1 MKRRALFITCQEGN
15 KEAPK
20 GLTLSS
26 FKQPFHTGGMP
37 ATPLHSWE
45 NTPNQASRHVTQ
57 TFSPLTFT
65 HALAGWRSLLCH
77 GFHMHRL
84 EGNKN
89 APRAGPAVRH
99 SRDSPADP
107 TTACPESHSYSLGA
121 LPSPAPP
128 HHLQNPSGAG
138 TVLPAR
144 RGQGHESDRPERC

>member
-1 MKRRALFITCQEGN
+1 
-15 KEAPK
+15 
-20 GLTLSS
+20 
-26 FKQPFHTGGMP
+26 MP

-89 APRAGPAVRH
+89 APRAGPAVRD

-107 TTACPESHSYSLGA
+107 TAVCPESHSYNLGA

-128 HHLQNPSGAG
+128 HHLQNPCLGLAPCCQQEGAG
-138 TVLPAR
+138 TRVRQAR
-144 RGQGHESDRPERC
+144 EILTFSPFSSLFPQNVQLIQ